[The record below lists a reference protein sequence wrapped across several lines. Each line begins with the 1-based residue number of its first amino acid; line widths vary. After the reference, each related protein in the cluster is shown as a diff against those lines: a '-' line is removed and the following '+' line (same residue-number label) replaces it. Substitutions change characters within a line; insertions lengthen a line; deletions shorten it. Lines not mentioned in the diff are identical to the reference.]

1 MADRKI
7 EELESR
13 ISQLV
18 SQTQDLNDELEEKSE
33 LVVDLKS
40 KARKDQKLHDSQI

>member
-1 MADRKI
+1 MGDGKI

-18 SQTQDLNDELEEKSE
+18 SQMQDLNDELEEKSE

-40 KARKDQKLHDSQI
+40 RARKDQKLHDT